1 MALTVRFMSTHS
13 VADAQSHLPALIE
26 RVLAGESVVIEC
38 DGQPAVELRA
48 VPPAPRREPG
58 PVNALDLAW
67 LRAHRVGKR
76 GPEDAGTTTSRM
88 RDEDWR

>member
-1 MALTVRFMSTHS
+1 MSTHS
-13 VADAQSHLPALIE
+13 VADAQSHLPVLIE
-26 RVLAGESVVIEC
+26 RVLAGEAVVIEC
-38 DGQPAVELRA
+38 NGQPAVELRA
-48 VPPAPRREPG
+48 VQPTVRRG
-58 PVNALDLAW
+58 PSPENALDLAW